1 MTSAALRDAPRAAR
15 GGTLLLGIALGGASD
30 AAGWRER
37 LGLTAWAEALGLH
50 SVWLPEGHF
59 GPGAT
64 ASPLVALAAI
74 AARTQRLRL
83 GTTSLLLPIHHPLRI
98 ATEVSVLDA
107 LSCGRVWLGLGRGFR
122 EPVFQGFGVASRTKR
137 DRFDEALD
145 AILEAWSGSA
155 FRLAGRHF
163 TALDASDD
171 VRPAPRPVQRPH
183 PPLLVAAF
191 GPKGLLQA
199 ARRGLAYLASP
210 LETLEVLEENYA
222 LHRANL
228 PTGAE
233 LTPVRVPV
241 MRTLHVAGDDAEA
254 KRALA
259 GLEREFPGRRADA
272 RGALARAAGG
282 RLEDRVLVGS
292 ESAVADGI
300 ARYRER
306 LGLDLLVARVQI
318 PGITDSETRAS
329 LERLA
334 TLVASSFGAFETV
347 EGPGPGGA
355 LRIPFTTLA

>member
-1 MTSAALRDAPRAAR
+1 VTPPDPPAP
-15 GGTLLLGIALGGASD
+15 GGGSLLLGIALGGAGD
-30 AAGWRER
+30 APGWRER
-37 LGLTAWAEALGLH
+37 LELAAFAEALGLH

-74 AARTQRLRL
+74 AARTRRLRL

-107 LSCGRVWLGLGRGFR
+107 LSGGRVWLGLGRGFR

-145 AILEAWSGSA
+145 AILEAWSGNA

-163 TALDASDD
+163 AALGADDA

-191 GPKGLLQA
+191 GPKGLVQA

-210 LETLEVLEENYA
+210 LETLEVLEENFA

-228 PTGAE
+228 PPGAE
-233 LTPVRVPV
+233 LAPVRVPV
-241 MRTLHVAGDDAEA
+241 LRTVHVAADDAEA
-254 KRALA
+254 RRALD
-259 GLEREFPGRRADA
+259 GLAREFPGRRGEA
-272 RGALARAAGG
+272 GGVLARAAGG
-282 RLEDRVLVGS
+282 RLEDRVLVGT
-292 ESAVADGI
+292 ERAVADGI

-318 PGITDSETRAS
+318 PGIGDRETRAS

-334 TLVASSFGAFETV
+334 TRIVASFDAA
-347 EGPGPGGA
+347 P
-355 LRIPFTTLA
+355 

>member
-1 MTSAALRDAPRAAR
+1 MTPSAMADGALAV
-15 GGTLLLGIALGGASD
+15 GIALGGGSD
-30 AAGWRER
+30 AAGWSAR
-37 LGLTAWAEALGLH
+37 LGLAEWAEALGLH

-74 AARTQRLRL
+74 AVRTRRLRL

-107 LSCGRVWLGLGRGFR
+107 LSGGRVWLGLGRGFR

-137 DRFDEALD
+137 DRFDESLD

-163 TALDASDD
+163 AALARADD
-171 VRPAPRPVQRPH
+171 VRPALRPVQRPH

-191 GPKGLLQA
+191 GPKGLVQA
-199 ARRGLAYLASP
+199 ARRSLPYLASP
-210 LETLEVLEENYA
+210 LETLEVLEENFA

-228 PTGAE
+228 PEGAE
-233 LTPVRVPV
+233 VAPVRVPV
-241 MRTLHVAGDDAEA
+241 MRTVHVASSDAEA
-254 KRALA
+254 RRALE
-259 GLEREFPGRRADA
+259 GLEREFPGRREDA

-292 ESAVADGI
+292 ASAVAEGI

-306 LGLDLLVARVQI
+306 LGMDLLVARVQI
-318 PGITDSETRAS
+318 AGITDAEIRAS

-334 TLVASSFGAFETV
+334 TEVVPS
-347 EGPGPGGA
+347 
-355 LRIPFTTLA
+355 LATAR